1 MATGC
6 RDYGRI
12 RAGWWDQGQGQ
23 GPGLVDNYKVA
34 LSPLSG
40 FSFFLPPS
48 LYCEF

>member
-12 RAGWWDQGQGQ
+12 RAGWWDQGQG
-23 GPGLVDNYKVA
+23 PGLVDNYKVA
-34 LSPLSG
+34 LSPLLSG
-40 FSFFLPPS
+40 FNLFLPPS